1 MNILTYLSLATVLIA
16 APQLAEATP
25 RYDESLCEEVAEAV
39 LESVAFGYLS
49 TEDADHI
56 IDGCYNIFRT

>member
-1 MNILTYLSLATVLIA
+1 MNILTYITLATVFII

>member
-1 MNILTYLSLATVLIA
+1 MPLFAYITIATVFIT
-16 APQLAEATP
+16 APLLAEATP

-49 TEDADHI
+49 NKDADHI